1 MSIEPNLFSQKGF
14 KAKAV
19 YGQAYEWNFAF
30 DDP

>member
-30 DDP
+30 DAP